1 MALGRGLHGE
11 FLPALRPP
19 PAQYQSSPLGG
30 HADEEAV
37 CALPVRV
44 ALVGK
49 ILFHDSDAPGRI

>member
-1 MALGRGLHGE
+1 MALGGGLHGE
-11 FLPALRPP
+11 LLAAFRPP
-19 PAQYQSSPLGG
+19 PAQHKSAPLGG